1 MRTAKFFMLMAVLFL
16 GANDLFAQRKNQIEF
31 YGGAAF
37 PLSPDEFKDYFK
49 IGLSGNVQYVF
60 FPSPNL
66 GIPIFVGYEGFTV
79 DTDAISN
86 LYADQIRAELAG
98 TGVDLV
104 SANFNTEGSAS
115 TVKLGIG
122 VRPYLT
128 KPEASTQFFL
138 FGSGTFNLLKAEQKF
153 NDGSYTLRDTFT
165 GQQATFNISA
175 QDLRDAGVETD
186 IKGEEEKFG
195 LAGGAG
201 IELPA
206 GESVNLIF
214 QGLFNIIFTSD
225 QSTTFIG
232 VTAGVI
238 F

>member
-1 MRTAKFFMLMAVLFL
+1 MRMAKFFMLVAVLFL

-31 YGGAAF
+31 YAGAAF

-79 DTDAISN
+79 DADAINN
-86 LYADQIRAELAG
+86 LYVEGVRSELDALG
-98 TGVDLV
+98 LDLV

-115 TVKLGIG
+115 TVKLGVG

-128 KPEASTQFFL
+128 KPEAPTQFFL
-138 FGSGTFNLLKAEQKF
+138 FGSGTFNFLTAELKF
-153 NDGSYTLRDTFT
+153 NSGSVTARNPVT
-165 GQQATFNISA
+165 GQQATAQFTP
-175 QDLRDAGVETD
+175 QDLRDAGVEPENKSED
-186 IKGEEEKFG
+186 EKFG

-201 IELPA
+201 IEIPA
-206 GESVNLIF
+206 GESINLIF
-214 QGLFNIIFTSD
+214 QGLFNVIFTSD
-225 QSTTFIG
+225 QSTTFLG